1 MDKQIVKHNAAIKAS
16 YRLTLDEQRLMMLC
30 ISHVRRDNPS
40 NPRRFTIRH
49 DEYCE
54 AFDTS
59 YAYRNMRDAAVRLQQ
74 RIIKVGRTE
83 IDGVVYDG
91 GSISVLDAQFWQEG
105 EGEMLLEFGV
115 RFMPYLESL
124 KDNFTRF
131 GLKDIAQMKSIY
143 SIRIYELI
151 KMSYEQQKTNKQQA
165 FLLIEVEEI
174 RRMFELTGKYK
185 LHYDFRRKVLDVAV
199 KEINEF
205 SPLEVSYEQQK
216 KGRRIHAIKFLIQE
230 KAREIKASTKSQRK
244 IEKTIDAIKKALAN
258 GRIVSINNKKLIDLT
273 GGIASFESGAENL
286 YVLLKSGAEVE
297 IKQAEELF

>member
-205 SPLEVSYEQQK
+205 SPLKVSYEQQK

-230 KAREIKASTKSQRK
+230 KSMTIKASAKTQRK
-244 IEKTIDAIKKALAN
+244 IEKTIETIKKSLDS
-258 GRIVSINNKKLIDLT
+258 GRIVSIDSRRLLEIV
-273 GGIASFESGAENL
+273 GGIASFENGSENL
-286 YVLLKSGAEVE
+286 YALLKKGAEVE